1 MTFNLIHRMA
11 SLSLRSGSTVVNRSF
26 ASLRTAS
33 GTLKPFPNP
42 VHANSAPLF
51 VNNHSTTVI
60 RSLSS
65 QPIKKRSSEVK
76 SETVLAIGPDGT
88 KYAIPLSTPL
98 GGPAHLPRHTPKLK
112 PSIVKERVS
121 KLKTVSLN
129 QKNIRHSPWR
139 MNLVCQFAARE
150 TSTVEH
156 ALQQLSFVQKVKA
169 PLVQSLVHD
178 AANTAKQKYGL
189 LPSQLEVVECFATHG
204 SHLKRIK
211 VMGRGRAGK
220 MYRRFSHVRIVLRE
234 IDFPLKILQCKSINQ
249 RLKWVELMEKAEDD
263 KKVYMEER
271 KEIEELE
278 SQVEE
283 MRKKK
288 KEEEELE
295 AKKK

>member
-1 MTFNLIHRMA
+1 MA
-11 SLSLRSGSTVVNRSF
+11 SLSLRSGSLVANRSSAAF
-26 ASLRTAS
+26 RAAPVTLLRS
-33 GTLKPFPNP
+33 P
-42 VHANSAPLF
+42 VPSSSSVTIF
-51 VNNHSTTVI
+51 ENNHNIIPI

-65 QPIKKRSSEVK
+65 QSIKERSSDAK
-76 SETVLAIGPDGT
+76 TETVVATGPDGT

-112 PSIVKERVS
+112 PSIVKERIS

-129 QKNIRHSPWR
+129 HKNIRHSPWR

-156 ALQQLSFVQKVKA
+156 ALQQLAFVQKVKA

-220 MYRRFSHVRIVLRE
+220 MYRRFSHVRLVLRE
-234 IDFPLKILQCKSINQ
+234 IDFPLKLLQCKSINQ
-249 RLKWVELMEKAEDD
+249 RLKWVALMEKAEED

-295 AKKK
+295 AQKK

>member
-11 SLSLRSGSTVVNRSF
+11 SLSLRSGSLVANRSSAAF
-26 ASLRTAS
+26 RAAPVTLLRS
-33 GTLKPFPNP
+33 P
-42 VHANSAPLF
+42 VPSSSSVTIF
-51 VNNHSTTVI
+51 ENNHNIIPI

-65 QPIKKRSSEVK
+65 QSIKKRSSDAK
-76 SETVLAIGPDGT
+76 TETVVATGPDGT

-112 PSIVKERVS
+112 PSIVKERIS

-129 QKNIRHSPWR
+129 HKNIRHSPWR

-156 ALQQLSFVQKVKA
+156 ALQQLAFVQKVKA

-220 MYRRFSHVRIVLRE
+220 MYRRFSHVRLVLRE

-249 RLKWVELMEKAEDD
+249 RLKWVALMEKAEED

-295 AKKK
+295 AQKK